1 VFAFFFLINNLDVL
15 YLSHKVG
22 EGESGMNKKTLEGI
36 TKYDTIKKDVT
47 EERQRN

>member
-1 VFAFFFLINNLDVL
+1 MNNLDVL
-15 YLSHKVG
+15 YLNSKVG

-36 TKYDTIKKDVT
+36 TKCDTIKKDVT